1 MSADRPTVFLSAG
14 ESSGDLHA
22 ARLAEELR
30 ARVPGVRLV
39 GLGGSRMRARG
50 VELLADLDTLAVMG
64 LAEIL
69 RSLPSLLALRWRVWR
84 FLAREEV
91 DLVVPVDYPG
101 FNLSLACRASDLGIP
116 VLYYVAP
123 QVWAWREGRSRKLAR
138 CADRVCVVLPFEEE
152 LLRAHGADARFVG
165 HPLLD
170 EAADGKLP
178 VAANA
183 EATPGGADT
192 PEGGPGATVSAEAGA
207 ERPAGATVLG
217 LFPGSRRQ
225 EVERLLEPF
234 RAAAGLLA
242 RDRPDLRVL
251 VARAPDLPA
260 SAYPGEGPDLRPAE
274 EVLARADAALT
285 KSGTV
290 TLQLALA
297 GVPMVVAYRMNPLT
311 HRIARRLVEVDHIA
325 LVNLVAGRELVPEL
339 IQDEVAPRR
348 LAEALAPLLETGEA
362 ERRRIR
368 EGLAGVRDRLG
379 SPGCAGRVADHAM
392 ELMAGSPTVPE
403 PRGAG

>member
-1 MSADRPTVFLSAG
+1 
-14 ESSGDLHA
+14 
-22 ARLAEELR
+22 
-30 ARVPGVRLV
+30 
-39 GLGGSRMRARG
+39 MRARG
-50 VELLADLDTLAVMG
+50 VELLSDLDTLAVMG

-84 FLAREEV
+84 FLSREEV

-116 VLYYVAP
+116 VLYYIAP

-170 EAADGKLP
+170 EAAAGELP
-178 VAANA
+178 VAADD
-183 EATPGGADT
+183 PGGTGSGERGA
-192 PEGGPGATVSAEAGA
+192 GGRDGP
-207 ERPAGATVLG
+207 RVLG

-225 EVERLLEPF
+225 EVDRLLEPF
-234 RAAAGLLA
+234 RAAARLVA
-242 RDRPDLRVL
+242 RDRPELRVL

-274 EVLARADAALT
+274 EVLARADAAIT

-339 IQDEVAPRR
+339 IQDEAAPRR
-348 LAEALAPLLETGEA
+348 LAEAVAPLLEPGGGKH
-362 ERRRIR
+362 RRIR

-392 ELMAGSPTVPE
+392 ELMAGSSAVRE